1 MKKTIL
7 LTIALATMLVSL
19 SGCYWGYPPGH
30 DRGDRYERRD
40 RDDRDERDDRDDKDY
55 RYDHHRDG
63 DLYDRR

>member
-19 SGCYWGYPPGH
+19 NGCFWGYPPGD
-30 DRGDRYERRD
+30 DRGDRHERRD
-40 RDDRDERDDRDDKDY
+40 RDDRDGRYD

-63 DLYDRR
+63 DWDDRR